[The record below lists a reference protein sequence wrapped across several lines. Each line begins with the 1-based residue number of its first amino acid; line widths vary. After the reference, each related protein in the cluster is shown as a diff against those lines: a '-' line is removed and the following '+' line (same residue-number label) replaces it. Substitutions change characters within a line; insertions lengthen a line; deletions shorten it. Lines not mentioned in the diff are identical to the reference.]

1 MFLSV
6 WLVLL
11 ILQERMAKK
20 NIWQNHMV
28 RQDGKLCMMPE
39 TVQTGDKSN
48 MMLYVF
54 MIIVGVAGIAAV
66 VIAAGRKK
74 SEE

>member
-1 MFLSV
+1 
-6 WLVLL
+6 
-11 ILQERMAKK
+11 
-20 NIWQNHMV
+20 
-28 RQDGKLCMMPE
+28 MMPE